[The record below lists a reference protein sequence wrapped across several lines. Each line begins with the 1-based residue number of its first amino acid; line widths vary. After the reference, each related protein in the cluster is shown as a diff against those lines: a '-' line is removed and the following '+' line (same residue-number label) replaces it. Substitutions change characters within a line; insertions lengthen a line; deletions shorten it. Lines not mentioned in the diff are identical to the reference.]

1 MCYRNSEMSIMPDF
15 KKNEPMKSS
24 TAQAQQD
31 LERRILHGLIC
42 EWESA
47 LLSLKPAHRQRIRR
61 PLFAIK
67 DLKTQWGN
75 WSAQKREISLSRQL
89 VHNYPWDSIRD
100 VLLHEMAHQIAQQIF
115 DASKETSHGHAFK
128 QACEMLGINHCASAD
143 YKPLKDRL
151 LQNAS
156 DQRDKRMLRI
166 KKLLALAESKNF
178 FEAEAAMAKAHE
190 LIAKYNIELNRHND
204 ERQFVSVFVDSP
216 ALRHHREDYH
226 LANLMQDFYLIRC
239 IWVTAYV
246 IPKGKMGRVLEISG
260 TVQNIKIAEYV
271 HDFIRQ
277 FIDAQ
282 WLKYNSQQRLNRH
295 RKTDFSV
302 GIIEGFR
309 DKLQSSTVAKID
321 KKDIFALIKRGD
333 PLLER
338 YFKYKYPHTA
348 SVKTSRS
355 HQDAGVLRDGK
366 KVGKKLIIA
375 KGVCERNTGKLRL
388 ISDT

>member
-1 MCYRNSEMSIMPDF
+1 MENMEKRDS
-15 KKNEPMKSS
+15 MKSS
-24 TAQAQQD
+24 KAQAQQE

-47 LLSLKPAHRQRIRR
+47 LWSLKPANRQLVHR

-67 DLKTQWGN
+67 DLTTQWGN

-115 DASKETSHGHAFK
+115 DASAQTSHGQAFK
-128 QACEMLGINHCASAD
+128 QACQMLRIDHRASAD
-143 YKPLKDRL
+143 YKPLQDRL
-151 LQNAS
+151 LQDAS
-156 DQRDKRMLRI
+156 SQNDKRMLRI
-166 KKLLALAESKNF
+166 KKLLALAESKNI

-204 ERQFVSVFVDSP
+204 ERQFISVFVGSP
-216 ALRHHREDYH
+216 GLRHHREAYH
-226 LANLMQDFYLIRC
+226 LANLLLDFYLIRG
-239 IWVTAYV
+239 IWVAAYV
-246 IPKGKMGRVLEISG
+246 IAKGKMGRVLEISG
-260 TVQNIKIAEYV
+260 TAQNVKIAEYV

-277 FIDAQ
+277 FIEAQ
-282 WLKYNSQQRLNRH
+282 WLQYNRPKKLNRH

-309 DKLQSSTVAKID
+309 DKLQSRIVVKTEN
-321 KKDIFALIKRGD
+321 KDIFAVIKKGD

-338 YFKYKYPHTA
+338 YFKFKYPHTA
-348 SVKTSRS
+348 SVKTSTS

-366 KVGKKLIIA
+366 KIGQKLVIA
-375 KGVCERNTGKLRL
+375 KGVCERNIGKPRL
-388 ISDT
+388 LADT